1 MYYQADTISKAI
13 LSVILQCLIAH
24 IYCKCFHCFFFSFL
38 PGFIA
43 TLVWLVGIALGTLKL
58 LPIYGI
64 LDLKYNIVAYSVLI
78 ALSLLLICFLYLS
91 IRKRSC
97 NRNAALDTGN
107 HQKSVEEN
115 TKLIKTLFIVICA
128 SVTLWAP
135 SMALCNWS
143 VSGSGFN
150 CELDFL
156 HVSPNQFSY

>member
-13 LSVILQCLIAH
+13 LSVILQCVIAH
-24 IYCKCFHCFFFSFL
+24 IYCKCFHCFFFFSFL
-38 PGFIA
+38 SGFIA

-78 ALSLLLICFLYLS
+78 ALSLLFICFLYLS

-107 HQKSVEEN
+107 HKKNVE
-115 TKLIKTLFIVICA
+115 
-128 SVTLWAP
+128 
-135 SMALCNWS
+135 
-143 VSGSGFN
+143 
-150 CELDFL
+150 
-156 HVSPNQFSY
+156 